1 MDKRSEMLANE
12 RIGSL
17 LLKLSLPAAIGMIVQ
32 ASYNVVDAI
41 FVGRGVGPMG
51 IAGITIDFPIQM
63 VVMAVAQMIGIGAA
77 SIVSRSLGAQNKE
90 RAEKALGNSFTLS
103 LGIGLLITVLGLLFI
118 DPLLKVFGSTETI
131 LPYAKTYLNVILF
144 GTFFTTFGM
153 ASNNVV
159 RAEGNA
165 KIAMWTMLIGAL
177 MNIGLDPLF
186 IFGFHMGIKGAAI
199 ATVISQFATFIWLL
213 IYYLS
218 GKSVMKF
225 RVRNLKLDR
234 SVTKE
239 TFSIGVSSFVRQ
251 ISASIIIAILNN
263 TLGFYGGDMAIT
275 IYGLVNRLS
284 SFALMPSFGVAQG
297 FQPIAGFSY
306 GAKRFDRTRRSMY
319 LATIAATVVTTV
331 GFLVMELFPRQ
342 LIGMFT
348 TDQSLIS
355 STVSPLRI
363 VVMIYPMVGFM
374 AIVSTMFQAIGK
386 ALQAFVLSMARQIIF
401 LIPLVLVLPKFFK
414 LPGVWY
420 SFPIADFLTMFLSAL
435 YLIPEIKK
443 LDKKILEIHK
453 QPVETVPVS
462 EEENIL

>member
-1 MDKRSEMLANE
+1 MDKTTEMLANE
-12 RIGSL
+12 GIGSL
-17 LLKLSLPAAIGMIVQ
+17 LFKLSFPAAIGMMVQ

-118 DPLLKVFGSTETI
+118 NPLLKVFGATSTI
-131 LPYAKTYLNVILF
+131 LPFAKDYMSVILF
-144 GTFFTTFGM
+144 GSIFTIFGM
-153 ASNNVV
+153 ALNSIV

-165 KIAMWTMLIGAL
+165 RIAMWTMLIGAL

-218 GKSVMKF
+218 GKSVM
-225 RVRNLKLDR
+225 RVYIKNFKIDL
-234 SVTKE
+234 SIAKE
-239 TFSIGVSSFVRQ
+239 TFAIGLSSFVRQ
-251 ISASIIIAILNN
+251 VSASLMVAILNHV
-263 TLGFYGGDMAIT
+263 LAFYGGDIAIT
-275 IYGLVNRLS
+275 IYGLVNRLA
-284 SFALMPSFGVAQG
+284 SFVLMPTFGIAQG

-306 GAKRFDRTRRSMY
+306 GAKRYDRTKRSIY
-319 LATIAATVVTTV
+319 LASITAILVATF
-331 GFLVMELFPRQ
+331 GFLIMELFPYQ
-342 LIGMFT
+342 LVRMFT
-348 TDQSLIS
+348 TDQSLINM
-355 STVSPLRI
+355 TAIPLRI
-363 VVMIYPMVGFM
+363 VVLVFPLIGFM
-374 AIVSTMFQAIGK
+374 VIVSTMFQAIGK

-401 LIPLVLVLPKFFK
+401 LIPLVLILPKFFK